1 MAAPSCGFKKFF
13 SQGEPVT
20 NVWDKSNHFE
30 SETVIEEY
38 LLATAEDPNP
48 DVLRLA
54 ISNVAKA
61 RAKNSKARAKKQV
74 IMLIWLVA
82 LAIAIA
88 FSFRC
93 PGDRERNRR
102 LYRHTSSLI
111 LLGIGLGVWLA
122 YSAAEV
128 YPLPNGKQTSG
139 TVIFTSHRKSTYLFS
154 ISLNKLSRA
163 NCC

>member
-1 MAAPSCGFKKFF
+1 MAKGSSRPFAACLSHAFPKLSRCFVTTAMKFTGPARVVAPSCGFKKFF

-61 RAKNSKARAKKQV
+61 RAKNSKARANGSTGV
-74 IMLIWLVA
+74 FHAAVA
-82 LAIAIA
+82 GAM
-88 FSFRC
+88 SVVVSGMGSSC
-93 PGDRERNRR
+93 GRN
-102 LYRHTSSLI
+102 
-111 LLGIGLGVWLA
+111 
-122 YSAAEV
+122 E
-128 YPLPNGKQTSG
+128 
-139 TVIFTSHRKSTYLFS
+139 
-154 ISLNKLSRA
+154 
-163 NCC
+163 

>member
-1 MAAPSCGFKKFF
+1 MPRVKFTGPARVVAPSCGFKKFF

-93 PGDRERNRR
+93 PRR
-102 LYRHTSSLI
+102 PGEKSSPLSSYLESNTPWHWARRVGSLI
-111 LLGIGLGVWLA
+111 QLLKSIRFLTGNKR
-122 YSAAEV
+122 AA
-128 YPLPNGKQTSG
+128 L
-139 TVIFTSHRKSTYLFS
+139 
-154 ISLNKLSRA
+154 
-163 NCC
+163 

>member
-1 MAAPSCGFKKFF
+1 MAKGSSRPLAACLSHAFPKLSRCFVTTAMPRVKFTGPARVVAPSCGFKKFF

-93 PGDRERNRR
+93 PRR
-102 LYRHTSSLI
+102 PGEKSS
-111 LLGIGLGVWLA
+111 
-122 YSAAEV
+122 
-128 YPLPNGKQTSG
+128 PLSSYLESNTPWHWARR
-139 TVIFTSHRKSTYLFS
+139 VARLFS
-154 ISLNKLSRA
+154 
-163 NCC
+163 C

>member
-1 MAAPSCGFKKFF
+1 MWIQKILFA
-13 SQGEPVT
+13 EPVT

-93 PGDRERNRR
+93 PRR
-102 LYRHTSSLI
+102 PGEKSS
-111 LLGIGLGVWLA
+111 
-122 YSAAEV
+122 
-128 YPLPNGKQTSG
+128 PLSSYLESNTPWHWARR
-139 TVIFTSHRKSTYLFS
+139 VARLFS
-154 ISLNKLSRA
+154 
-163 NCC
+163 C